1 MLSLIIPAKKLD
13 ECLFETIYNY
23 TLTLDYDYE
32 IIIVYDLVNKKVNEK
47 FNNNFKNNKKITLLL
62 SPIKGRINAL
72 NYGYTQS
79 KGDIIKCI
87 DADDT
92 LLSSYFDELEIM
104 DNYSAHCHNASLID
118 VNNNLI
124 GTYTFERNI
133 LFKNYQYVLSN
144 LKSPP
149 RWAWSFKREI
159 AEFIFPIP
167 PELFAEDVWFSLIIK
182 KNCNKIFHINSDV
195 YLYKQHDGGEWGGIK
210 KFSAVVMSRRAH
222 WNLKLIPILL
232 QNKIRL
238 GLVSDDIFNNI
249 ISYYEVLLYEK
260 GILNILLA
268 KTTIYY
274 KAKLF
279 LIMYSPSL
287 ATLLISIKWL
297 VSKKLIAN
305 KKKNS
310 VLFH

>member
-1 MLSLIIPAKKLD
+1 MLSLIIPAKELD

-23 TLTLDYDYE
+23 TLTFNHNYE
-32 IIIVYDLVNKKVNEK
+32 IIIVYDFTDKKVYEK
-47 FNNNFKNNKKITLLL
+47 FNKNFNNNKKIILLL

-79 KGDIIKCI
+79 KGDLIKCI

-92 LLSSYFDELEIM
+92 LLSSYFDELEVM

-118 VNNNLI
+118 VNNIVI
-124 GTYTFERNI
+124 GTYTFEKNI
-133 LFKNYQYVLSN
+133 LFKDYQYVLSN

-149 RWAWSFKREI
+149 RWVWSFNREI
-159 AEFIFPIP
+159 AECIFPIP

-182 KNCNKIFHINSDV
+182 KNCDKIFHLNSEV

-210 KFSAVVMSRRAH
+210 NFSAEVMSRRAS
-222 WNLKLIPILL
+222 WNLKLIPVLL
-232 QNKIRL
+232 KNKISL
-238 GLVSDDIFNNI
+238 GIVSDDIFSNIVSYYKVLLNKKSISNI
-249 ISYYEVLLYEK
+249 I
-260 GILNILLA
+260 LA

-279 LIMYSPSL
+279 LIMYFPFL

-297 VSKKLIAN
+297 VNKQLIAI
-305 KKKNS
+305 KKT
-310 VLFH
+310 

>member
-1 MLSLIIPAKKLD
+1 MLSLIIPAKELD
-13 ECLFETIYNY
+13 KCLFETIYNY
-23 TLTLDYDYE
+23 TLTFNHDYE
-32 IIIVYDLVNKKVNEK
+32 IIIVYDFTDKKVNEK
-47 FNNNFKNNKKITLLL
+47 FNNNFKNNKKVILLL
-62 SPIKGRINAL
+62 SPTKGRINAL

-92 LLSSYFDELEIM
+92 LLSSYVDELEIM

-118 VNNNLI
+118 GNNNLI
-124 GTYTFERNI
+124 GTYTFENNI
-133 LFKNYQYVLSN
+133 LFKDYQYVLSN

-149 RWAWSFKREI
+149 RWVWSFKREI
-159 AEFIFPIP
+159 AECIFPIP

-182 KNCNKIFHINSDV
+182 KNCDKIFHLNSEV

-210 KFSAVVMSRRAH
+210 KFSAEVMLRRAS
-222 WNLKLIPILL
+222 WNLKLIPVLL
-232 QNKIRL
+232 KNKISL
-238 GLVSDDIFNNI
+238 GIVSDDIFSNIVSYYKVLLNKKSISNI
-249 ISYYEVLLYEK
+249 I
-260 GILNILLA
+260 LA

-279 LIMYSPSL
+279 LIMYFPFL

-297 VSKKLIAN
+297 VNKQLIAI
-305 KKKNS
+305 KKT
-310 VLFH
+310 

>member
-1 MLSLIIPAKKLD
+1 MLSLIIPAKELD

-23 TLTLDYDYE
+23 TLTFNHNYE
-32 IIIVYDLVNKKVNEK
+32 IIIVYDFTDKKVYEK
-47 FNNNFKNNKKITLLL
+47 FNKNFNNNKKIILLL

-79 KGDIIKCI
+79 KGDLIKCI

-92 LLSSYFDELEIM
+92 LLSSYFDELEVM

-118 VNNNLI
+118 GNNNLI
-124 GTYTFERNI
+124 GTYTFENNI
-133 LFKNYQYVLSN
+133 LFKDYQYVLSN

-149 RWAWSFKREI
+149 RWVWSFNREI
-159 AEFIFPIP
+159 AECIFPIP

-182 KNCNKIFHINSDV
+182 KNCDKIFHLNSEV

-210 KFSAVVMSRRAH
+210 NFSAEVMFRRAS
-222 WNLKLIPILL
+222 WNLKLIPVLL
-232 QNKIRL
+232 GEKISL
-238 GLVSDDIFNNI
+238 GIVSDDIFSNI
-249 ISYYEVLLYEK
+249 ISYYKVLLNK
-260 GILNILLA
+260 KSISNIIFS

-274 KAKLF
+274 KTKLF
-279 LIMYSPSL
+279 LIMYFPFL

-297 VSKKLIAN
+297 VNKQLIAI
-305 KKKNS
+305 KKS
-310 VLFH
+310 

>member
-1 MLSLIIPAKKLD
+1 MLSLIIPAKELD

-23 TLTLDYDYE
+23 TLTFNNEYE
-32 IIIVYDLVNKKVNEK
+32 IIIVYDVVDKKMNEK
-47 FNNNFKNNKKITLLL
+47 FNNNFKNNKKIILLL

-92 LLSSYFDELEIM
+92 LLSSYFDELEII
-104 DNYSAHCHNASLID
+104 DNCSAHCHNASLID
-118 VNNNLI
+118 SNNSVI
-124 GTYTFERNI
+124 GTYTFEKNI
-133 LFKNYQYVLSN
+133 LFKDYQYVLSN

-149 RWAWSFKREI
+149 RWVWSFNREI
-159 AEFIFPIP
+159 AECIFPIP

-182 KNCNKIFHINSDV
+182 KNCNKIFHLNSEV

-210 KFSAVVMSRRAH
+210 NFSADVMSRRAR
-222 WNLKLIPILL
+222 WNLKLIPVLL
-232 QNKIRL
+232 KNKIRL
-238 GLVSDDIFNNI
+238 GIVSDDIFSNI
-249 ISYYEVLLYEK
+249 ISYYKVLLNK
-260 GILNILLA
+260 KSISNIILS

-297 VSKKLIAN
+297 VNKQLIAI
-305 KKKNS
+305 KKS
-310 VLFH
+310 

>member
-32 IIIVYDLVNKKVNEK
+32 IIIVYDLVDKKVNEK
-47 FNNNFKNNKKITLLL
+47 FNNNFKNNKKIILLL

-72 NYGYTQS
+72 NYGYAQS

-92 LLSSYFDELEIM
+92 LLSSYFDELEMM
-104 DNYSAHCHNASLID
+104 DNYSAHCHNALLID
-118 VNNNLI
+118 GNNNLI
-124 GTYTFERNI
+124 GTYTFEKNI
-133 LFKNYQYVLSN
+133 LFKDYQYVLSN

-149 RWAWSFKREI
+149 RWVWSFNREI
-159 AEFIFPIP
+159 AECIFPIP

-182 KNCNKIFHINSDV
+182 KNCDKIFHLNSEV

-210 KFSAVVMSRRAH
+210 NFSAEVMSRRAS
-222 WNLKLIPILL
+222 WNLKLIPVLL
-232 QNKIRL
+232 KNKISL
-238 GLVSDDIFNNI
+238 GIVSDDIFSNIVSYYKVLLNKKSISNI
-249 ISYYEVLLYEK
+249 I
-260 GILNILLA
+260 LA

-279 LIMYSPSL
+279 LIMYFPFL
-287 ATLLISIKWL
+287 ASLLISIKWL
-297 VSKKLIAN
+297 VNKQLIAI
-305 KKKNS
+305 KKS
-310 VLFH
+310 

>member
-1 MLSLIIPAKKLD
+1 MLSLIIPAKELD
-13 ECLFETIYNY
+13 ECLFEAIYNY
-23 TLTLDYDYE
+23 TLTFNCDYE
-32 IIIVYDLVNKKVNEK
+32 IIIVYDFTDKKVYEK
-47 FNNNFKNNKKITLLL
+47 FNNNFNNNKKIILLL

-92 LLSSYFDELEIM
+92 LLSSYFDELEVM
-104 DNYSAHCHNASLID
+104 DNFSAHCHNASLID
-118 VNNNLI
+118 GNNNVI
-124 GTYTFERNI
+124 GTYTFEKNI
-133 LFKNYQYVLSN
+133 LFKDYQYVLSN

-149 RWAWSFKREI
+149 RWVWSFNREI
-159 AEFIFPIP
+159 AECIFPIP

-182 KNCNKIFHINSDV
+182 KNCDKIFHLNNEV
-195 YLYKQHDGGEWGGIK
+195 YLYKQYDGGEWGGIK
-210 KFSAVVMSRRAH
+210 NFSAEVMSRRAR
-222 WNLKLIPILL
+222 WNLKLIPVLL
-232 QNKIRL
+232 KNKICL
-238 GLVSDDIFNNI
+238 GIVSDDIFSNI
-249 ISYYEVLLYEK
+249 ISYYKVLLNK
-260 GILNILLA
+260 KSISNIILS

-297 VSKKLIAN
+297 VSKQLIAI
-305 KKKNS
+305 KKS
-310 VLFH
+310 

>member
-32 IIIVYDLVNKKVNEK
+32 IIIVYDLVDNKVNEK

-72 NYGYTQS
+72 NYGYAQS
-79 KGDIIKCI
+79 RGDIIKCI

-92 LLSSYFDELEIM
+92 LLSAYFDELEMI
-104 DNYSAHCHNASLID
+104 DNYSAHCHNALLVD
-118 VNNNLI
+118 ANNNPI
-124 GTYTFERNI
+124 GTYTFEKNI
-133 LFKNYQYVLSN
+133 LFKDYQYVLSN

-149 RWAWSFKREI
+149 RWVWSFKREI

-182 KNCNKIFHINSDV
+182 KNCNKIFHLNTEV

-210 KFSAVVMSRRAH
+210 NFSAEVMSRRAS
-222 WNLKLIPILL
+222 WNLKLIPVLL
-232 QNKIRL
+232 KNKIRL
-238 GLVSDDIFNNI
+238 GIVSDDIFNNI
-249 ISYYEVLLYEK
+249 ISYYEVLLYKK
-260 GILNILLA
+260 GILNIILA
-268 KTTIYY
+268 KTTTYY

-279 LIMYSPSL
+279 LILYSPSL

-297 VSKKLIAN
+297 VSKKLIAI
-305 KKKNS
+305 KKI
-310 VLFH
+310 

>member
-1 MLSLIIPAKKLD
+1 MLSLIIPAKELD
-13 ECLFETIYNY
+13 ECLFEAIYNY
-23 TLTLDYDYE
+23 TLTFNCDYE
-32 IIIVYDLVNKKVNEK
+32 IIIVYDFTDKKVYEK
-47 FNNNFKNNKKITLLL
+47 FNNNFNNNKKIILLL

-92 LLSSYFDELEIM
+92 LLSSYFDELEVM
-104 DNYSAHCHNASLID
+104 DNFSAHCHNASLID
-118 VNNNLI
+118 GNNNVI
-124 GTYTFERNI
+124 GTYTFEKNI
-133 LFKNYQYVLSN
+133 LFKDYQYVLSN

-149 RWAWSFKREI
+149 RWVWSFKREI
-159 AEFIFPIP
+159 AECIFPIP

-182 KNCNKIFHINSDV
+182 KNCDKIFHLNSEV
-195 YLYKQHDGGEWGGIK
+195 YWYKQHDGGEWGGIK
-210 KFSAVVMSRRAH
+210 NFSSEVMSRRAR
-222 WNLKLIPILL
+222 WILKLIPVLL
-232 QNKIRL
+232 KNKIRL
-238 GLVSDDIFNNI
+238 GIVSDDIFSNI
-249 ISYYEVLLYEK
+249 ISYYKVLLNK
-260 GILNILLA
+260 KSISNIILS

-297 VSKKLIAN
+297 VSKQLIAI
-305 KKKNS
+305 KKS
-310 VLFH
+310 

>member
-1 MLSLIIPAKKLD
+1 MLSLIIPAKELD

-23 TLTLDYDYE
+23 TLTFNHDYE
-32 IIIVYDLVNKKVNEK
+32 IIIVYDVVDNKVNEK
-47 FNNNFKNNKKITLLL
+47 FNNNFKNNKKVILLL
-62 SPIKGRINAL
+62 SPTKGRINAL

-92 LLSSYFDELEIM
+92 LLSSYVDELEIM

-118 VNNNLI
+118 GNNNLI
-124 GTYTFERNI
+124 GTYTFENNI
-133 LFKNYQYVLSN
+133 LFKDYQYVLSN

-149 RWAWSFKREI
+149 RWVWSFKREI
-159 AEFIFPIP
+159 AECIFPIP

-182 KNCNKIFHINSDV
+182 KNCDKIFHLNSEV

-210 KFSAVVMSRRAH
+210 NFSAEVMSRRAS
-222 WNLKLIPILL
+222 WNLKLIPVLL
-232 QNKIRL
+232 KNKISL
-238 GLVSDDIFNNI
+238 GIVSDDIFSNIVSYYKVLLNKKSISNI
-249 ISYYEVLLYEK
+249 I
-260 GILNILLA
+260 LA

-279 LIMYSPSL
+279 LIMYFPFL
-287 ATLLISIKWL
+287 ATLVLSIKWL
-297 VSKKLIAN
+297 VNKQLIAI
-305 KKKNS
+305 KKT
-310 VLFH
+310 

>member
-1 MLSLIIPAKKLD
+1 MLSLIIPAKELD
-13 ECLFETIYNY
+13 VCLFETIYNY
-23 TLTLDYDYE
+23 TLTFNHDYE
-32 IIIVYDLVNKKVNEK
+32 IIIVYDFTDKKVNEK
-47 FNNNFKNNKKITLLL
+47 FNNNFKNNKKVILLL
-62 SPIKGRINAL
+62 SPTKGRINAL

-92 LLSSYFDELEIM
+92 LLSSYVDELEIM

-118 VNNNLI
+118 GNNNLI
-124 GTYTFERNI
+124 GTYTFENNI
-133 LFKNYQYVLSN
+133 LFKDYQYVLSN

-149 RWAWSFKREI
+149 RWVWSFKREI
-159 AEFIFPIP
+159 AECIFPIP

-182 KNCNKIFHINSDV
+182 KNCDKIFHLNSEV

-210 KFSAVVMSRRAH
+210 NFSAEVMSRRAS
-222 WNLKLIPILL
+222 WNLKLIPVLL
-232 QNKIRL
+232 KNKISL
-238 GLVSDDIFNNI
+238 GIVSDDIFSNIVSYYKVLLNKKSISNI
-249 ISYYEVLLYEK
+249 I
-260 GILNILLA
+260 LA

-279 LIMYSPSL
+279 LIMYFPFL

-297 VSKKLIAN
+297 VNKQLIAI
-305 KKKNS
+305 KKT
-310 VLFH
+310 